1 MKFSNSLYVRWKWNW
16 SLVGSSLSR
25 KYIRCFVCL
34 FVLQTLVI
42 SLKTMHNACSP
53 IQQFVSLF
61 VCVKF
66 RAHTSGRWGEPSAG
80 CSKSVEWMVIVDKNK
95 KTNKQKKNM
104 SSVLFFRVSSGRVT
118 LISKHDGVHL
128 SLKNKQR
135 HVYIKSSPIGVHL
148 NSCLRAVSALQVD
161 KQSLQITVTRIT
173 VENCVCVCV

>member
-1 MKFSNSLYVRWKWNW
+1 MLGGNETGVWWAAHSPESILDV
-16 SLVGSSLSR
+16 L
-25 KYIRCFVCL
+25 FVCL
-34 FVLQTLVI
+34 FFLQTLVI

-95 KTNKQKKNM
+95 KTNKKKKNM

-128 SLKNKQR
+128 SLKINSAMF
-135 HVYIKSSPIGVHL
+135 ILSPHPSEFIWTAASGPYQL
-148 NSCLRAVSALQVD
+148 YKWTNSRC
-161 KQSLQITVTRIT
+161 K
-173 VENCVCVCV
+173 